1 MLDAYANESDAHDGN
16 VSGNG
21 VSSGAVIGVGIGHG
35 DGNGN
40 DIGMGN
46 KNCTANGIGIGIVS
60 NGSGIGSIGSVLLAV
75 VMIMANAVCCNKV
88 HSP

>member
-21 VSSGAVIGVGIGHG
+21 VSSGAVIGVRIGHG

-46 KNCTANGIGIGIVS
+46 KNCTANGIGIGIFS

-75 VMIMANAVCCNKV
+75 VMIMANADNI
-88 HSP
+88 